1 MSDTI
6 ENIKKILLS
15 PFEVQLF
22 ESSLKNLIDLS
33 NKLRYHN
40 FAYSI
45 RELSRHFLLSLS
57 PDDRVLACEWFTVE
71 TDNGKPSRTQRIKY
85 AIQGGIT
92 DDLLILWKFDV
103 IELKET
109 ISDIK
114 KTIDSLSKYT
124 HINPDTFD
132 LKDEEIENMS
142 QDVLLA
148 FESFVNT
155 IYDYRN
161 ELKYFLD
168 EIIEDHMISSV
179 VTSSFTNI
187 DVLAPHY
194 SLDFSEVSEYH
205 ISEINESEIV
215 VDVSGNVHVTLEYGS
230 KAERREGDGLD
241 LDESFPFDTKIRYTI
256 GDGFPNGDYEVED
269 FDVDTSD
276 WYGNEDEDQEENY
289 L

>member
-22 ESSLKNLIDLS
+22 ESSLKNLNDLS

-45 RELSRHFLLSLS
+45 GELSRHFLVSLS
-57 PDDRVLACEWFTVE
+57 PDEKVLGCKWFKVE
-71 TDNGKPSRTQRIKY
+71 TDNGKPARIQRIKY

-92 DDLLILWKFDV
+92 DDLLILWKFD
-103 IELKET
+103 IEELKET

-132 LKDEEIENMS
+132 LKDDEIENMS
-142 QDVLLA
+142 RKVLLA
-148 FESFVNT
+148 FESLVNT

-168 EIIEDHMISSV
+168 DIIEDHMISSV
-179 VTSSFTNI
+179 VSSSFTNI
-187 DVLAPHY
+187 DMLAPHY
-194 SLDFSEVSEYH
+194 SLDYSEVSDYH

-215 VDVSGNVHVTLEYGS
+215 VDVSGNVNVTLEYGS

-241 LDESFPFDTKIRYTI
+241 LDESFPFYTKIRYAI
-256 GDGFPNGDYEVED
+256 SDEFPKGDYEVED
-269 FDVDTSD
+269 FDVDASD
-276 WYGNEDEDQEENY
+276 WYGDEDED
-289 L
+289 